1 MQLQKILKLKGKTVV
16 VSDYREREV
25 IEALKAFGAHVNKTS
40 LAVGDFVC
48 SDRLVVE
55 RKDHS
60 DFVGSI
66 IDGRIFEQAQRM
78 KDEFEK
84 QVFII
89 EGNSNRD
96 ISVNALK
103 AAVATLATNF
113 GASLIYTK
121 NTRDT
126 ALTVFWLAKKEQ
138 QEHERG
144 VGIKVGKKSKDENRL
159 QEQIVCGLPGVSTTI
174 CKRLLERFETVEGVF
189 TATEE
194 ELKEVQ
200 GIGKKL
206 AKRIRRILEKE
217 REGNKDKP
225 KYPRRSKK

>member
-1 MQLQKILKLKGKTVV
+1 MQSQKIFKPKGKTTV

-25 IEALKAFGAHVNKTS
+25 SEALKLFGAHVNKMS

-78 KDEFEK
+78 REGFQKP
-84 QVFII
+84 VFII

-113 GASLIYTK
+113 DASVISTK
-121 NTRDT
+121 NPKDT

-138 QEHERG
+138 QEAGREISIR
-144 VGIKVGKKSKDENRL
+144 VGKKPKDERRL
-159 QEQIVCGLPGVSTTI
+159 AEQIVCGLPGVSTKI
-174 CKRLLERFETVEGVF
+174 CKRLLEKFGTVEGVF
-189 TATEE
+189 SASED
-194 ELKEVQ
+194 ELIEVE

-206 AKRIRRILEKE
+206 AKRIRNVLEKE
-217 REGNKDKP
+217 W
-225 KYPRRSKK
+225 

>member
-1 MQLQKILKLKGKTVV
+1 MESQKIFKPKNKTTVI
-16 VSDYREREV
+16 SDYREREV
-25 IEALKAFGAHVNKTS
+25 SEALKLFGAHVNKTS

-66 IDGRIFEQAQRM
+66 IDGRIFDQAQRM
-78 KDEFEK
+78 REGF
-84 QVFII
+84 QRPVFII

-113 GASLIYTK
+113 GASVISTK
-121 NTRDT
+121 NPRDT

-138 QEHERG
+138 QEAGREISIR
-144 VGIKVGKKSKDENRL
+144 VGKKPKDDRRL
-159 QEQIVCGLPGVSTTI
+159 AEQIVCGLPGVSTVI
-174 CKRLLERFETVEGVF
+174 CKRLLERFGTVEGVF
-189 TATEE
+189 SASEE
-194 ELKEVQ
+194 ELMEVE
-200 GIGKKL
+200 GIGKKM
-206 AKRIRRILEKE
+206 AKRIRKVLEK
-217 REGNKDKP
+217 KW
-225 KYPRRSKK
+225 